1 MKVDYGA
8 RKHGHQETLCSS
20 LKSQYHSWCGTNCH
34 AINQAIEIDIGGWL
48 HIGQGPV
55 VVNLQNGSG
64 VVF

>member
-20 LKSQYHSWCGTNCH
+20 LKYQDHCWFGTNCH

-55 VVNLQNGSG
+55 VVNLQKGSG

>member
-20 LKSQYHSWCGTNCH
+20 LKYQDHHWCGTNCY
-34 AINQAIEIDIGGWL
+34 AINQAIDTDIGGWL
-48 HIGQGPV
+48 NIGQGLV
-55 VVNLQNGSG
+55 VVNLQKGSG